1 MWLTIVSVV
10 WLLPRS
16 LPKSISMTAFWLF
29 TATAIVGFVFLLF
42 EIAEASRKRT
52 AIAEVVLDALLV
64 LPMFAFWFIA
74 WVASY

>member
-1 MWLTIVSVV
+1 MWLTVLCLG
-10 WLLPRS
+10 WLPFRW
-16 LPKSISMTAFWLF
+16 LPKSISVAAFWLF

-64 LPMFAFWFIA
+64 LPMFGFWFIA
-74 WVASY
+74 LAASY